1 MEVAEQFA
9 LPLIFIAEGAG
20 GRSGDTDGMPG
31 MVFRTWEYMARLS
44 GTVPIVGV
52 TAGRCFAGNAAIL
65 GICDVIIATEDANI
79 GMGGPA
85 VIEGGGMGV
94 YLPEEIGPMSDQVPA
109 GTVDVVVKTEAE
121 AIATAKQYLSYF
133 QGSIEDWECG
143 DQRLLR
149 HAVPEN
155 RLSAYDVRA
164 VIELLA
170 DSGSMLELRPSYGN
184 GMVTAFVRIEGRPVG
199 IIANNNEHL
208 GGSIESFGSDKAAR
222 FAKLCDSWN
231 IPICTLV
238 DTPGMMIGPEAE
250 KTALVRR
257 TSNLIVT
264 LGNVKTPRF
273 SVVLRKCYGLGS
285 NTILFGNER
294 APSFTV
300 AWPTAEF
307 GGMNLEAAVRLG
319 ARDQLAA
326 IDDLEERAALYEKL
340 VAEAYERG
348 GPLRAAE
355 TFRVDSV
362 IDPMETR
369 HWITQ
374 GLLAAPESEP
384 IRRGRRPSM
393 PTW

>member
-1 MEVAEQFA
+1 M
-9 LPLIFIAEGAG
+9 
-20 GRSGDTDGMPG
+20 
-31 MVFRTWEYMARLS
+31 
-44 GTVPIVGV
+44 
-52 TAGRCFAGNAAIL
+52 
-65 GICDVIIATEDANI
+65 
-79 GMGGPA
+79 
-85 VIEGGGMGV
+85 
-94 YLPEEIGPMSDQVPA
+94 
-109 GTVDVVVKTEAE
+109 
-121 AIATAKQYLSYF
+121 
-133 QGSIEDWECG
+133 
-143 DQRLLR
+143 
-149 HAVPEN
+149 
-155 RLSAYDVRA
+155 RA

-170 DSGSMLELRPSYGN
+170 DTGSMLELRTGYGN

-374 GLLAAPESEP
+374 GLLAALPGNGDRDVRLNPIPGTVPSAMDWQERCRFRDRCSFAWERCAEFTPDLLPVGAGSSRSARCWLVDPDDSSSGPAGEP
-384 IRRGRRPSM
+384 
-393 PTW
+393 T

>member
-1 MEVAEQFA
+1 
-9 LPLIFIAEGAG
+9 
-20 GRSGDTDGMPG
+20 
-31 MVFRTWEYMARLS
+31 
-44 GTVPIVGV
+44 
-52 TAGRCFAGNAAIL
+52 
-65 GICDVIIATEDANI
+65 
-79 GMGGPA
+79 MGGPA
-85 VIEGGGMGV
+85 VIEGGGMGL
-94 YLPEEIGPMSDQVPA
+94 YLPEEIGPMSEQVPA
-109 GTVDVVVKTEAE
+109 GTVDIVVKTEAE

-133 QGSIEDWECG
+133 QGSIDDWECG
-143 DQRLLR
+143 DQRMLR

-170 DSGSMLELRPSYGN
+170 DTGSMLELRPGYGN

-222 FAKLCDSWN
+222 FAKICDSWN

-355 TFRVDSV
+355 TYRVDSV

-369 HWITQ
+369 HWIHAGIAGRARVGTHPPRPPSQ
-374 GLLAAPESEP
+374 RADLVGDD
-384 IRRGRRPSM
+384 RRA
-393 PTW
+393 